1 MEQPKVYFSTCVQF
15 QSSDRNQFILL
26 FPRIASDDYTS
37 LTNAELTFVPA
48 TTEQCTLITID
59 LDTVVENTEIFS
71 VQLGTRD
78 QDVILFPTT
87 ASILIL
93 DDDSEFFLY
102 IFVLRLMYAPH

>member
-1 MEQPKVYFSTCVQF
+1 MEQPKVYFSACVHF

-26 FPRIASDDYTS
+26 FPCIASDDYTS

-71 VQLGTRD
+71 VQLDTRD

-93 DDDSEFFLY
+93 DDDSEFLLSLF
-102 IFVLRLMYAPH
+102 

>member
-1 MEQPKVYFSTCVQF
+1 MEQPKVYFSTYVQF

-37 LTNAELTFVPA
+37 LTNAELMFVPA

-93 DDDSEFFLY
+93 DDDSEFFLSL
-102 IFVLRLMYAPH
+102 F